1 MDEVELQ
8 IQGQWIRF
16 EVKDCDESVRGLSA
30 RCPQCK
36 QPATFCCGPEKGPYY
51 RSDLHLPT
59 CGIPKGGKVFHI
71 EDGYDIR
78 LNDVL
83 AAKDSPYLPPGIE
96 PDGPKSGPTPNPDLE
111 GISVDN
117 FTVIGPIAART
128 CSTIY
133 KIVKKMDLKANITPD
148 ITREK
153 FLVDEETIAYHRLN
167 GLNGVHM
174 MIGVRFNL
182 RAMDPPLPRKEEYI
196 YLRDPYSWNRKDA
209 IYYRLRCEEPTQH
222 EYFAKTILSSEN
234 PSRFIIFIGK
244 VKLRKIFSDE
254 EYRNNLK
261 TDKTRH
267 KKLRFSYSDE
277 ILFTYSV
284 RDKDGSSVI
293 NVNPYIID
301 PKGKRIPLP
310 ELNTEKAP
318 LTINDPEVWLGTF
331 FAHKVKKKK
340 GGSRI
345 SIRGEISERLKEV
358 YSGHPVTMKTFI
370 YVHTEIERDY
380 SDEKI
385 SLVRT
390 LMESSLSEMYPRD
403 ITARHIKA
411 YLEEYDGC
419 RQMMLTVLTD
429 IFNIAMKSGH
439 LHRDP
444 AAEISS
450 SLADRYKELDE
461 VRTALTKQFL
471 SVSEIRSLTV
481 KCLTQAPDDPLYLA
495 VLLRIF
501 TGLSP
506 SVICTIRYGDIRKAV
521 FRGTDFQI
529 LSLERRLSSSGN
541 VFTPL
546 SRPEQIRDIPLP
558 ESVTALIKQR
568 ETMLRIKYPG
578 ITDDQVGRMQ
588 IFDGGDIRIDAST
601 SILSPSK
608 ISNLTRTLLRSLD
621 IKSNTLHIPHN
632 KYGIEDTD
640 LSRYGGDLIR
650 STYRHYLVRETD
662 LNEGEINY
670 LLGIIPLSI
679 YRSYLEWRK

>member
-1 MDEVELQ
+1 M
-8 IQGQWIRF
+8 
-16 EVKDCDESVRGLSA
+16 
-30 RCPQCK
+30 
-36 QPATFCCGPEKGPYY
+36 
-51 RSDLHLPT
+51 
-59 CGIPKGGKVFHI
+59 
-71 EDGYDIR
+71 
-78 LNDVL
+78 
-83 AAKDSPYLPPGIE
+83 
-96 PDGPKSGPTPNPDLE
+96 
-111 GISVDN
+111 
-117 FTVIGPIAART
+117 
-128 CSTIY
+128 
-133 KIVKKMDLKANITPD
+133 
-148 ITREK
+148 
-153 FLVDEETIAYHRLN
+153 
-167 GLNGVHM
+167 
-174 MIGVRFNL
+174 
-182 RAMDPPLPRKEEYI
+182 
-196 YLRDPYSWNRKDA
+196 
-209 IYYRLRCEEPTQH
+209 
-222 EYFAKTILSSEN
+222 LSSKITKV
-234 PSRFIIFIGK
+234 IITDK
-244 VKLRKIFSDE
+244 EYLECRSLRKILSDE

-679 YRSYLEWRK
+679 DYRNYVDCGERNIRKQYRFFCASRKLSELFGMEEISNE